1 MKNKSFLTIY
11 KASAGSGKTFTLA
24 AKYTAFF
31 LSGEDMAHTRLL
43 AVTFTN
49 KATGEMKER
58 ILQNL
63 YDIAHGTDDKDD
75 FLCEVRKHL
84 DPKTQAL
91 GVNLLRKRAEER
103 LSQLVHDYDHF
114 AVQTIDSFFQGLLA
128 NLAHELGLPANF
140 RVEINDQEVI
150 ARAVDNIMQRIATL
164 PETASADDAPEVQRD
179 RALRKWVSEF
189 ISDLIADDRSWRIT
203 DDLKSFA
210 RQLFSDA
217 YTANEDELRE
227 KLEDSQLLRE
237 YEKELR
243 DLERAQTDE
252 MKALAQNMHAL
263 IMASGSKGEDE
274 KACYNKVFGGHGYQ
288 WYWPYVRQALQGD
301 LGKEA
306 TKTIKEYID
315 QGGAIAEIM
324 REYEEKRKDAEVIV
338 NSLMLSRSN
347 INKLRL
353 LGEIGREVDAI
364 NEEENHFMLAKT
376 PILFSKL
383 GDNDAPFVLERA
395 GNRFEH
401 VMIDEFQD
409 TSPLQWG
416 NFDKLLINTIAQ
428 GNECLL
434 VGDVKQAIYRWRG
447 GDWQK
452 LNELSQSH
460 AETTHTLDTN
470 FRSAEQVIRFN
481 NALFTSAPAVLETEW
496 PDDAAQ
502 KTNFR
507 KGGYVRVRVNNNNVY
522 EDLAEQ
528 IHRLQEVQGIELGQ
542 MTMLLR
548 NNDDADELIDYFRQH
563 HEEIPLVSSEAFHL
577 KSSRSLQRLIA
588 VLRDL
593 RDMGKKEKDKISQ
606 TYLLQS
612 GGVPEEYASRRPEL
626 VRMPLYEL
634 CERIVEIF
642 HLGEEDGEAPF
653 VFYFLD
659 MVLEYLEENPSS
671 IADFIRYWESTLAG
685 KSIPGGE
692 VKGIRIM
699 TIHKSKG
706 LAFHTVLIPF
716 CDWLIERDVIG
727 SILWCKTKGEPFNR
741 LPVLPIP
748 QRGLMK
754 RSIYADDYNAE
765 HTAQRIDNLN
775 LLYVA
780 FTRAQQNLLVWGD
793 TSSGSQLTAADL
805 LAQTLAAMQA
815 DAASSATSVE
825 EIPGEDGK
833 PADVTYVYGD
843 MPLVKVERTARQKSF
858 NPFEYDREEEL
869 VGIYSSP
876 LQPHFRQSSKA
887 MEFLAAAAENRRCE
901 ETEAGSEVH
910 AEAEA
915 RAAETARHKA
925 YLEEGVLLHEALSR
939 ITTAED
945 ILPALEAMRREGLVD
960 TAWVERQRPFL
971 TMRITSAKTRDWFSS
986 RWQVINEQ
994 AIICPHPDRPLFTT
1008 RRPDRIITDG
1018 QRTLVIDFKFAR
1030 PDARH
1035 VDQVNYYCQLLREM
1049 GFSNVEGYLWYVYR
1063 NEVHGL
1069 TL

>member
-31 LSGEDMAHTRLL
+31 LSGDDMAHTRLL

-63 YDIAHGTDDKDD
+63 YDIAHGKDDKDD
-75 FLCEVRKHL
+75 FLCEVQKHL
-84 DPKTQAL
+84 DPATKAL
-91 GVNLLRKRAEER
+91 GVSLLRKRAGER

-114 AVQTIDSFFQGLLA
+114 AVQTIDSFFQSLLA
-128 NLAHELGLPANF
+128 NLAHELGLAANF

-150 ARAVDNIMQRIATL
+150 GRAVDNIMRRIATL
-164 PETASADDAPEVQRD
+164 PEDASASTAPEVMRD

-189 ISDLIADDRSWRIT
+189 ISELIADDRSWRIS

-210 RQLFSDA
+210 RQLFCDA
-217 YTANEDELRE
+217 YTANEEELRE
-227 KLEDSQLLRE
+227 KLNDSQLLRQ

-243 DLERAQTDE
+243 DLELAQTEE
-252 MKALAQNMHAL
+252 MKGLAKKMHAL
-263 IMASGSKGEDE
+263 IMAAGGEGEDTE
-274 KACYNKVFGGHGYQ
+274 ACYKNVFGGNGFR
-288 WYWPYVRQALQGD
+288 WYWPYVRQALDGD

-306 TKTIKEYID
+306 SKSVKEYIEK
-315 QGGAIAEIM
+315 GGVIAESLQ
-324 REYEEKRKDAEVIV
+324 EYEGKRAEAEVVV

-383 GDNDAPFVLERA
+383 SNADAPFVLERA

-416 NFDKLLINTIAQ
+416 NFEKLLINNIAQ

-452 LNELSQSH
+452 LNELSANNH
-460 AETTHTLDTN
+460 ETTLTLDTN
-470 FRSAEQVIRFN
+470 FRSAEEVIHFN
-481 NALFTSAPAVLETEW
+481 NALFTCAPGLLEANW
-496 PDDAAQ
+496 PNDAEQ
-502 KTNFR
+502 KTNYR
-507 KGGYVRVRVNNNNVY
+507 KGGYVRVRINNNNVY

-528 IHRLQEVQGIELGQ
+528 IHRLQEVQGIDFRQ

-548 NNDDADELIDYFRQH
+548 GNDDANELIDYFRQH
-563 HEEIPLVSSEAFHL
+563 HKDIPLVSSEAFHMG
-577 KSSRSLQRLIA
+577 SSRALQRLIA
-588 VLRDL
+588 ALRYL
-593 RDMGKKEKDKISQ
+593 RDMGKKEKDDISQ
-606 TYLLQS
+606 AYLQQS
-612 GGVPEEYASRRPEL
+612 GGVPEEFVAQRVGL

-634 CERIVEIF
+634 CERLVEIF
-642 HLGEEDGEAPF
+642 QLGKEDGEAPF
-653 VFYFLD
+653 VFFFLD

-692 VKGIRIM
+692 VEGIRIM

-716 CDWLIERDVIG
+716 CNWPIERDMMG
-727 SILWCKTKGEPFNR
+727 NILWCKPKESPYNR

-748 QRGLMK
+748 QQARMK
-754 RSIYADDYNAE
+754 KSIYEDDYEAE
-765 HTAQRIDNLN
+765 HAAQRIDNLN

-793 TSSGSQLTAADL
+793 STSGTQRTVASL
-805 LAQTLAAMQA
+805 LASTLAQMQT
-815 DAASSATSVE
+815 DEKTQAASVE
-825 EIPGEDGK
+825 EIPGEDKK
-833 PADVTYVYGD
+833 PADITYIYGD
-843 MPLVKVERTARQKSF
+843 IPLVESKRVNNPKAY
-858 NPFEYDREEEL
+858 NPFEYNREEEF
-869 VGIYSSP
+869 VGISSSS
-876 LQPHFRQSSKA
+876 LQPRFRQSSKA
-887 MEFLAAAAENRRCE
+887 QEFLAATQESRRI
-901 ETEAGSEVH
+901 

-915 RAAETARHKA
+915 GNEKVAAEAATEAARQKA
-925 YLEEGVLLHEALSR
+925 YIEEGVLLHEALSR
-939 ITTAED
+939 IKTPED
-945 ILPALEAMRREGLVD
+945 ILPSLEAMRREGLVD
-960 TAWVERQRPFL
+960 TVWVERQRPFL
-971 TMRITSAKTRDWFSS
+971 TMRITSPKARDWFSS

-994 AIICPHPDRPLFTT
+994 AIICPHPERPLFTT
-1008 RRPDRIITDG
+1008 QRPDRIITDG
-1018 QRTLVIDFKFAR
+1018 RRTLIIDFKFAR

-1035 VDQVNYYCQLLREM
+1035 VDQVNYYCELLREM

-1063 NEVHGL
+1063 NEVYSL
-1069 TL
+1069 TQ

>member
-1 MKNKSFLTIY
+1 MSYLTIY

-24 AKYTAFF
+24 AKYTAFL

-63 YDIAHGTDDKDD
+63 YDIAHGKDDKDD

-84 DPKTQAL
+84 DPVTKAL

-114 AVQTIDSFFQGLLA
+114 AVQTIDSFFQSLLA
-128 NLAHELGLPANF
+128 NLAHELGLAANF
-140 RVEINDQEVI
+140 RVEINDKEVI
-150 ARAVDNIMQRIATL
+150 SRAVDNIMKRIATL
-164 PETASADDAPEVQRD
+164 PETASADDAPEVRRD
-179 RALRKWVSEF
+179 RAVRKWVSEF
-189 ISDLIADDRSWRIT
+189 ISDLIADDCSWRIS
-203 DDLKSFA
+203 DDLKAFA
-210 RQLFSDA
+210 GQLFSDA

-227 KLEDSQLLRE
+227 KLADSQLLRQ
-237 YEKELR
+237 YEKDLR
-243 DLERAQTDE
+243 ELERAQTEE
-252 MKALAQNMHAL
+252 MKALAQKMHEH
-263 IMASGSKGEDE
+263 IMAAGGKGEDIKE
-274 KACYNKVFGGHGYQ
+274 CYKAVFGGHGFQ
-288 WYWPYVRQALQGD
+288 WYWPYVHKALQGD

-306 TKTIKEYID
+306 SKTIMEYID
-315 QGGAIAEIM
+315 KGGAIAGIM

-353 LGEIGREVDAI
+353 LGEIAREVDAI
-364 NEEENHFMLAKT
+364 NEDENHFMLAKT

-416 NFDKLLINTIAQ
+416 NFEKLLINNIAQ
-428 GNECLL
+428 GQECLL

-452 LNELSQSH
+452 LSELSASH
-460 AETTHTLDTN
+460 HETTHTLDTN
-470 FRSAEQVIRFN
+470 YRSAEEVIHFN
-481 NALFTSAPAVLETEW
+481 NAFFTAAPAILETAW
-496 PDDAAQ
+496 PDDAKQ
-502 KTNFR
+502 EDNHR

-528 IHRLQEVQGIELGQ
+528 IRLLQEVQGIELRQ
-542 MTMLLR
+542 ITMLLR
-548 NNDDADELIDYFRQH
+548 NNDDANELIDYFRQNH
-563 HEEIPLVSSEAFHL
+563 PDLPLVSSEAFHL
-577 KSSRSLQRLIA
+577 KSSRALQRLMA
-588 VLRDL
+588 ALRNL
-593 RDMGKKEKDKISQ
+593 RDMGKKEKDNISQ

-612 GGVPEEYASRRPEL
+612 GGVPEAFTAERTQL

-634 CERIVEIF
+634 CERLVEIF
-642 HLGEEDGEAPF
+642 HLGEDDGEAPF

-659 MVLEYLEENPSS
+659 LVLEYLEENPSS
-671 IADFIRYWESTLAG
+671 LTDFIRYWEGTLST

-692 VKGIRIM
+692 VEGIRIM

-716 CDWLIERDVIG
+716 CTWPMERDRQG
-727 SILWCKTKGEPFNR
+727 DILWCDTKMEPYNR

-748 QRGLMK
+748 QRSLMK
-754 RSIYADDYNAE
+754 HSIYADDYADE
-765 HTAQRIDNLN
+765 HTAQRVDNLN

-793 TSSGSQLTAADL
+793 TSSGTQPTTANL
-805 LAQTLAAMQA
+805 LAQTLAAMQ
-815 DAASSATSVE
+815 DDGKTCATSVKA
-825 EIPGEDGK
+825 IPSEDK
-833 PADVTYVYGD
+833 KSDDITYVYGD
-843 MPLVKVERTARQKSF
+843 MPLVKSQRALREKAY
-858 NPFEYDREEEL
+858 NPFDYHREEVH
-869 VGIYSSP
+869 VGLFSSP

-887 MEFLAAAAENRRCE
+887 LNFLSEAEENNR
-901 ETEAGSEVH
+901 SEV
-910 AEAEA
+910 AESLKGQTQEA
-915 RAAETARHKA
+915 ARRKA

-939 ITTAED
+939 IKTPED
-945 ILPALEAMRREGLVD
+945 ILPSLETMRREGLVD
-960 TAWVERQRPFL
+960 TAWLERQRPFL
-971 TMRITSAKTRDWFSS
+971 TMRITSPKTRDWFSS

-1018 QRTLVIDFKFAR
+1018 QRTLIIDFKFAR

-1049 GFSNVEGYLWYVYR
+1049 GFPKVEGYLWYVYR

-1069 TL
+1069 TQ